1 MKKILV
7 IEDEELVRLNILE
20 LLEAENFEGIG
31 AEDGL
36 VGVQLAQDQKPDLI
50 ICDVMLP
57 GLDGYEVLTT
67 LRQDPATAIIPLI
80 FLTAKAARRE
90 LRQGMELG
98 ADDYITKPCT
108 PDELLRAIVI
118 RLAKHTT
125 TTQQHTN
132 ESEQV
137 KLLEQKLQESQTLSK
152 TKDQI
157 LNNFCQELRNPL
169 SNINMALHMLKTS
182 PAGPQ
187 RDRCLKVLQEEF
199 TREISLLNQVSQL
212 QDFLTPE
219 NAKLLHGFNL
229 LRSKTD

>member
-118 RLAKHTT
+118 RLAKHTM

-137 KLLEQKLQESQTLSK
+137 KLLEQKLQEFQTLSK

-169 SNINMALHMLKTS
+169 SNINMALHMLKTY

-187 RDRCLKVLQEEF
+187 RDLCLKVLQEEF

-219 NAKLLHGFNL
+219 NAKLLQGFNL